1 MDSIASLV
9 TKGLIEKLLKSP
21 CPENAST
28 FEKNMGVFKNENS
41 GLLIDYVAGLDVENF
56 KKIYARKDLPPEL
69 LVQLLKAFKE

>member
-1 MDSIASLV
+1 
-9 TKGLIEKLLKSP
+9 
-21 CPENAST
+21 
-28 FEKNMGVFKNENS
+28 MGVFKNENS